1 MQIDYSLPAALFN
14 FKSPIQNNPSTVT
27 QAAADIQ
34 YELHFLIPFPTF
46 F

>member
-14 FKSPIQNNPSTVT
+14 FKSPIKNNPSAVT
-27 QAAADIQ
+27 QAAAEIP
-34 YELHFLIPFPTF
+34 YELHFLILFSTF